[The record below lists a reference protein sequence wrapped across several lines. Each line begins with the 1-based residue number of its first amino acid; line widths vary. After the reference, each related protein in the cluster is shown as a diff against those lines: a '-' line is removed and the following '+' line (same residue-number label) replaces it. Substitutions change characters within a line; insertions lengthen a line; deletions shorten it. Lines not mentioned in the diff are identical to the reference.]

1 MGVTLQSPSKLG
13 LKFYGPYQVVQR
25 IGEVSYKLNRPVH
38 AKIHDVFH
46 VSLLKK
52 FEGAPPDDEVSLPNI
67 LHGKC
72 RRIIVRYFS

>member
-25 IGEVSYKLNRPVH
+25 IGEVSYKLNLPVH

-52 FEGAPPDDEVSLPNI
+52 FEGAPPDDEVPLPNI